1 MAKNKDQ
8 RKCAQNIG
16 NDSIKLSVSK
26 MNKDFIQIPR
36 FIMLQLQ
43 FISFQL

>member
-16 NDSIKLSVSK
+16 NDSIKVSVSK
-26 MNKDFIQIPR
+26 MNNDLFGR
-36 FIMLQLQ
+36 C
-43 FISFQL
+43 